1 MTNQIPYWARML
13 IDQTKEVAL
22 NPDIQ
27 KQLRE
32 VVLDPFFDIMMEKMF
47 PYVLGFLII
56 FIGTF
61 LVVICVLILLFRIWM
76 YQK

>member
-1 MTNQIPYWARML
+1 MPNHIPYWARML

-32 VVLDPFFDIMMEKMF
+32 VVLDPFFDVMMEKMF

>member
-32 VVLDPFFDIMMEKMF
+32 VVLDPFFDVMMEKMF